1 MVLPY
6 MVTFT
11 INIPSMLAY
20 VSYMDPMGFTW
31 WLIYGLILLSLGKL
45 ASGRRLADEFLGI
58 FDVFSFAHRDFLLT
72 PMASQKKKK
81 RCHGRTGWQREMRKR
96 LQETMPLT
104 STKWYGSCKLMFEPH
119 LQQTGRYDEV
129 RLLGWV
135 SSFQFSVFPC
145 FSRHFSRIWVDPRDR
160 MRSWWWA
167 YWDPPWPHT
176 ADAHDE
182 RILCDVMHIYCL
194 S

>member
-1 MVLPY
+1 
-6 MVTFT
+6 
-11 INIPSMLAY
+11 
-20 VSYMDPMGFTW
+20 
-31 WLIYGLILLSLGKL
+31 
-45 ASGRRLADEFLGI
+45 
-58 FDVFSFAHRDFLLT
+58 
-72 PMASQKKKK
+72 
-81 RCHGRTGWQREMRKR
+81 MRKR